1 MLRSHLANLLAYSKI
16 IRFKKKKKKKKRK
29 LIFKVNKGFSVEVK
43 NVKSVEVK
51 KKYAVIEEKL
61 LLWL

>member
-16 IRFKKKKKKKKRK
+16 IRFEKKKKKKGK